1 MGLGDWLLLL
11 FFFYISFTSLSFL
24 NANKRNI
31 RATGRVEVE
40 KKYIYNVIKTTTL
53 SHVILFNELFAGR
66 FFFLLYSLMFRVCVC
81 VPLNCCW
88 SHCIAIGSD
97 RMKLEPYLYTFTCVV
112 VVVDVELCACSLA
125 WHVTKERPHQQPVFL
140 RAIKIRGAHTATN
153 NNNNSQPYSNKS

>member
-66 FFFLLYSLMFRVCVC
+66 FIFFYTLSCFVCVC
-81 VPLNCCW
+81 VCPIELLLITL
-88 SHCIAIGSD
+88 HCD
-97 RMKLEPYLYTFTCVV
+97 RLRPNDAWAVSIYIHMCRRRRRCRVVCVFACLTCNKR
-112 VVVDVELCACSLA
+112 EATSTTCLP
-125 WHVTKERPHQQPVFL
+125 TRHQDK
-140 RAIKIRGAHTATN
+140 RSAHG
-153 NNNNSQPYSNKS
+153 NKQQQQ